1 MPVAIDILILR
12 AHRASRPRS
21 RRTRRLAESEVARIR
36 ELATAGWPQR
46 QIATVFGITQ
56 SCVSEVC
63 RGRWYKRGH
72 LVVSPG
78 SRLSDSDVVEIREL
92 WVLGVSQ
99 TRIAEA
105 YQVAQSTVSRICR
118 RLRHQTVIAS
128 ERELA
133 ELQVSLVESD
143 LEIATTGRIQWWD
156 GQAWQTF
163 TDIRRAELA
172 SGLDRGVIAAECLQ
186 KSSNWRYEP
195 LPC

>member
-12 AHRASRPRS
+12 AHRSARTRS
-21 RRTRRLAESEVARIR
+21 RRVRRLSEADVQRIR
-36 ELATAGWPQR
+36 ELEAAGWSQSR
-46 QIATVFGITQ
+46 IATVCGCSQ
-56 SCVSEVC
+56 SSVSDVC
-63 RGRWYKRGH
+63 RGLWYRRGH
-72 LVVSPG
+72 RLVSPG

-99 TRIAEA
+99 PRIAEA
-105 YQVAQSTVSRICR
+105 YQIAQSTVSRICR
-118 RLRHQTVIAS
+118 RLRHRSVPPS

-156 GQAWQTF
+156 GQAWQTYP
-163 TDIRRAELA
+163 DIRRAELA
-172 SGLDRGVIAAECLQ
+172 SGLDRGVIASACLQ

-195 LPC
+195 LAT